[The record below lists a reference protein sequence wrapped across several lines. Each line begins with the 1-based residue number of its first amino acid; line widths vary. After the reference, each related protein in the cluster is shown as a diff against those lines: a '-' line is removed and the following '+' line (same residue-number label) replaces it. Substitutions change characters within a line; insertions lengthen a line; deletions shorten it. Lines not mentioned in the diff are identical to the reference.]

1 MARTRNAAIKQL
13 LTRLGARAGA
23 RAVYSLNGAFNYL
36 HVGWWLAA
44 HGFDTRNRVASRW
57 EIFDR
62 IARDV
67 GGRRTLY
74 LEFGVFEGAT
84 LRYWAS
90 LLRNPEATLH
100 GFDSFVGLRHDWSL
114 EGHEKETFSTGGRI
128 PTFDDHRIEI
138 FDGWFEETLPAYEW
152 PEHDSLVVMLDADF
166 YSSTALALRYVRDR
180 LVPGS
185 YLYFDELHHRC
196 DELRAF
202 AEFVEDNPQIRLELF
217 CATHELSEVAFRR
230 VA

>member
-1 MARTRNAAIKQL
+1 MARTRWLPIKRL
-13 LTRLGARAGA
+13 LTRLGSHAGE
-23 RAVYSLNGAFNYL
+23 RSVYLLNGAFNYF
-36 HVGWWLAA
+36 HIGWWLAA
-44 HGFDTRNRVASRW
+44 NGFDTRTRVGSRY

-62 IARDV
+62 IAVDV

-74 LEFGVFEGAT
+74 LEFGVFEGAS
-84 LRYWAS
+84 LDYWAK
-90 LLRNPEATLH
+90 LLRDPDARLH
-100 GFDSFVGLRHDWSL
+100 GFDSFVGLPYDWGL
-114 EGHEKETFSTGGRI
+114 EGHEKGTFSTNRRI
-128 PTFDDHRIEI
+128 PTFDDERIEI

-152 PEHDSLVVMLDADF
+152 PEHDALVVMLDADL
-166 YSSTALALRYVRDR
+166 YSSTSTALRHVRDK

-185 YLYFDELHHRC
+185 YLYFDELHHRS

-202 AEFVEDNPQIRLELF
+202 AEFLEDNPEMTFELV